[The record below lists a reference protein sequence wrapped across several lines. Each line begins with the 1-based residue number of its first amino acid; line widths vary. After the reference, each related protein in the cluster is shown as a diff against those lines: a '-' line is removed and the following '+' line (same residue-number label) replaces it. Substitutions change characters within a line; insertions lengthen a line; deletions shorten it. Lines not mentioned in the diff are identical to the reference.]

1 MYRRRDPET
10 LMDVFD
16 KTGAMGAQPQKDKTS
31 EIGTQTTSGHDRN
44 IEPLEMADQDLEGYA
59 DEEEDTI

>member
-1 MYRRRDPET
+1 
-10 LMDVFD
+10 MDVFD
-16 KTGAMGAQPQKDKTS
+16 KTGTTGAQPQKDKTS